1 MASINENSGVV
12 VVDETLGQKDDIRF
26 VHGYAKSIERFP
38 VLICLLILLITFGLG
53 CITYMLHGFP
63 SFSDPYVGFEPRGT
77 ILSSRGTS
85 LYKFKWAD
93 REILSPVP
101 HGASLSQGFV
111 TNISFETEG
120 IPSLE
125 QMNRLPLINQQ
136 ATENRQRRA
145 TGGRCP
151 FPRISFPKIVYESSN
166 DESLFQM
173 KHLTAICD
181 IESRLMRSHPTFLS
195 QCLKNKDR
203 STECCDSW
211 SLGYAVALMNN
222 KASCSLID
230 EEDVGK
236 MKNVL
241 AICTPYYLSGELKL
255 YEQNRNTNIPIECT
269 TGSLVYTVFHYL
281 LPKSFGMGL
290 QKNKSHTPAFTL
302 SFSPIYVSC
311 EAEECKDNIEAIY
324 KDNFQNST
332 SDNSAVD
339 IVGLDF
345 SLKSNIFRE
354 LLISDLRF
362 VAIGVLS
369 AIVIIWLYTAS
380 LTVTIGS
387 VLNMVMSL
395 ILSYFLYYIVFRLTF
410 FPFLNIAS
418 TVLVIGIGADDTFI
432 YFDLWEASK
441 DKIGRSKDKRA
452 LVLEEAT
459 RHAFLTL
466 LVTSL
471 TTSSALFVTAITNT
485 VAGKCFAVFA
495 GSALLANLFY
505 TTTWLPAVIIIF
517 DKYFCT
523 KRNQRSSQGN
533 QSCLKVSVNLVKTAY
548 KTALKLLKSFFHK
561 FLPQMVFFFRF
572 IWIVLFSIAGIAG
585 LVLIFVYLGLPLQE
599 SGELRLFKDT
609 QLFENYDQNYKG
621 RLAFVND
628 TGDTFDMT
636 FIWGVLPTFNEDQ
649 WDPFE
654 FGNLELDKGF
664 TFGDV
669 QSQMWLSE
677 FCQDIKWHTLY
688 GGDSPEG
695 DNFCFIDSFAAWM
708 NRTCLLSE
716 DNSCCEQR
724 NFPFSKE
731 LFNKCVVRFMTF
743 VCQSYPCSSET
754 PGVRF
759 DSNNSIQALYLN
771 VRSSVPYS
779 LKFQLVDNFWKQLS
793 SWTETQLSKAPLS
806 LQGGWAYSQK
816 GVQMLLYDLQ
826 SGLAGGTALT
836 VGISLVTAAIV
847 LLLVTRNILITIYA
861 MITITFIVSSVVGT
875 LVLLGWQLNIFE
887 AITFSLAVGLSVDFT
902 IHYGVAFTIAPS
914 KDRKE
919 RSFLALE
926 TLSSPITIAALST
939 FSAGAVMIP
948 AIVINYSQIGVFLTL
963 VMSLSWL
970 FSTFFFM
977 SLCMT
982 VGPNGSS
989 GQISPKILQKILTK
1003 RTNSDLPTPQGV
1015 VNTGFS
1021 ANSN

>member
-1 MASINENSGVV
+1 MASSNEHAEGVLV
-12 VVDETLGQKDDIRF
+12 VENTLGKKDDIRF
-26 VHGYAKSIERFP
+26 VHGYATSIERFP
-38 VLICLLILLITFGLG
+38 VLICLLIFLITFGLG
-53 CITYMLHGFP
+53 TITYMLHGFP
-63 SFSDPYVGFEPRGT
+63 SFPDPKVGFEPRGT
-77 ILSSRGTS
+77 VLSSRGTS
-85 LYKFKWAD
+85 LYKFRWAD

-101 HGASLSQGFV
+101 HGVSLSQGV
-111 TNISFETEG
+111 ITNIPSVTED
-120 IPSLE
+120 ILSLE
-125 QMNRLPLINQQ
+125 RMKGLPLMNQQ
-136 ATENRQRRA
+136 ATEYIE
-145 TGGRCP
+145 GRCP
-151 FPRISFPKIVYESSN
+151 FPSSNLARIVYESSN

-173 KHLTAICD
+173 KHLKAICD
-181 IESRLMRSHPTFLS
+181 IESRLMRTHPTFLS
-195 QCLKNKDR
+195 QCLKSNDN
-203 STECCDSW
+203 STECCSSW
-211 SLGYAVALMNN
+211 SLGYTVALMNN
-222 KASCSLID
+222 KSSCFLID
-230 EEDVGK
+230 EDDVEK
-236 MKNVL
+236 TKNVL
-241 AICTPYYLSGELKL
+241 AMCASYYLSGELNL
-255 YEQNRNTNIPIECT
+255 YEPNQDINIPVECT

-281 LPKSFGMGL
+281 LPQSFVTGL
-290 QKNKSHTPAFTL
+290 QNNQRNDPAFTL
-302 SFSPIYVSC
+302 SFSPMDVTC
-311 EAEECKDNIEAIY
+311 NDEECIDNREAIY
-324 KDNFQNST
+324 KDNFQNSR

-345 SLKSNIFRE
+345 SLKINIFRE

-369 AIVIIWLYTAS
+369 AVVIIWLYTAS
-380 LTVTIGS
+380 LTVTVGS
-387 VLNMVMSL
+387 VLNMMMSL
-395 ILSYFLYYIVFRLTF
+395 ILSYFVYYVVFRLTF

-441 DKIGRSKDKRA
+441 DKIGQCKDKRA

-459 RHAFLTL
+459 RHAFLTV

-485 VAGKCFAVFA
+485 VAGKCFAIFA
-495 GSALLANLFY
+495 GSALLANLIY
-505 TTTWLPAVIIIF
+505 TITWLPAVIVIY

-523 KRNQRSSQGN
+523 KSGTRSLQGN
-533 QSCLKVSVNLVKTAY
+533 QSCLRVSVNLVEKAY
-548 KTALKLLKSFFHK
+548 KTAFKFPKSFFHI
-561 FLPQMVFFFRF
+561 FLPKIVFFFRF
-572 IWIVLFSIAGIAG
+572 IWVVLFSIIGIAG
-585 LVLIFVYLGLPLQE
+585 LVIIFVYPGLSLQE
-599 SGELRLFKDT
+599 NGEIRLFKDT

-724 NFPFSKE
+724 NFPFPKE
-731 LFNKCVVRFMTF
+731 LFNKCVVQFMTF
-743 VCQSYPCSSET
+743 FCQSYPCYSYT

-759 DSNNSIQALYLN
+759 DSNNSIRALYLN
-771 VRSSVPYS
+771 VRSSVSYS
-779 LKFQLVDNFWKQLS
+779 LRFQPVDNFWKQLS

-806 LQGGWAYSQK
+806 LQGGWVYSQK
-816 GVQMLLYDLQ
+816 GVQIMLYDLQ

-902 IHYGVAFTIAPS
+902 IHYGVAFTIAPF

-919 RSFLALE
+919 RTFFAIE
-926 TLSSPITIAALST
+926 TLSSPITVAALST

-948 AIVINYSQIGVFLTL
+948 AVVINYSQIGVFLTL

-970 FSTFFFM
+970 FSSFFFT

-982 VGPNGSS
+982 VGPNGSC
-989 GQISPKILQKILTK
+989 GQISPKIFPKILTK
-1003 RTNSDLPTPQGV
+1003 RTNSNMPTQGV
-1015 VNTGFS
+1015 VNAGFS